1 VGAKEFGT
9 KVEVKNMNSIRNV
22 QRAIEFEITRQIEA
36 LESGEAL
43 TQETRSFDA
52 LKGSTISMRT
62 KEAANDYRYFPEP
75 DLPPI
80 TVSAAQIAA
89 ISKDMPALPHALF
102 ERYTKTYG
110 LSDYDAYNITDQK
123 GLALY
128 YEALIGFTKNYKA
141 AANWLMGDIK
151 SYLNEQGVDISTFPI
166 GAERIAALIELI
178 DQGKISNSIA
188 AQRLFPALFESTET
202 PLEIAERLNLIQSS
216 DSAVIEGFIAQV
228 IAQNAAEVER
238 YRNGEKQ
245 LIGFFMGQLM
255 KVSGGKAD
263 PKASNAILRQKLEA

>member
-1 VGAKEFGT
+1 
-9 KVEVKNMNSIRNV
+9 
-22 QRAIEFEITRQIEA
+22 
-36 LESGEAL
+36 
-43 TQETRSFDA
+43 
-52 LKGSTISMRT
+52 
-62 KEAANDYRYFPEP
+62 
-75 DLPPI
+75 
-80 TVSAAQIAA
+80 
-89 ISKDMPALPHALF
+89 MPALPHALF
-102 ERYTKTYG
+102 ERYTQTYG

-151 SYLNEQGVDISTFPI
+151 SYLNEQGVDISSFPI
-166 GAERIAALIELI
+166 RAERIAALIELI

-216 DSAVIEGFIAQV
+216 DSSVIESFIAQV
-228 IAQNAAEVER
+228 IEQNTAEVER